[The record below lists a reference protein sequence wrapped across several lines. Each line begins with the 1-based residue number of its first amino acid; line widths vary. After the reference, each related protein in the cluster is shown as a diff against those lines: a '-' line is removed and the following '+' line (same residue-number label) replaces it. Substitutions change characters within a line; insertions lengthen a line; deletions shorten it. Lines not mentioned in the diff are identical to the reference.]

1 LNGQWGYEVLHA
13 RINWSGGKDEKMK
26 IDNFEDLN
34 VYKQSRE
41 LTKEIYKLTR
51 KPIFSQDRSLTNQ
64 MRRASV
70 SIMSNIA
77 EGFERET
84 TREFIRFLYISK
96 GSAGEIRVQIMVALD
111 QAYISE
117 KLYAELLDRTRRIGG
132 MLSNLISYLKQSPY
146 KKRR

>member
-1 LNGQWGYEVLHA
+1 
-13 RINWSGGKDEKMK
+13 MK